1 MERRDGGSSS
11 SVRRAFLVQTLCRRC
26 QVRELAAAARPWQRD
41 VQRLA
46 DEGGLSIDV
55 HRSPPGTDKRNKIE
69 PCLASFIRRNWPA

>member
-1 MERRDGGSSS
+1 
-11 SVRRAFLVQTLCRRC
+11 VRRAFVVQTLRRRC
-26 QVRELAAAARPWQRD
+26 QARELAARPWQRD

-69 PCLASFIRRNWPA
+69 PCLASFIRRNWTA